1 MGAGV
6 RTLARQQKLQGH
18 EALCCFQVELDGK
31 VISQPPSPL
40 PPAPHPRASDV
51 PPAPPASPSVFPLQ
65 VIERLSSA
73 AAQNSSKSARVVFL
87 MAPSVEEKE
96 RWVRGIRTVLE
107 GDPVEEVAAAEAK
120 REEADDISRPALGRQ
135 VSGAL

>member
-1 MGAGV
+1 M
-6 RTLARQQKLQGH
+6 
-18 EALCCFQVELDGK
+18 
-31 VISQPPSPL
+31 PPRRASHRL
-40 PPAPHPRASDV
+40 PP
-51 PPAPPASPSVFPLQ
+51 Q

>member
-1 MGAGV
+1 MRPDGGSTRRRSDDVHIAEAV
-6 RTLARQQKLQGH
+6 LQKLG
-18 EALCCFQVELDGK
+18 
-31 VISQPPSPL
+31 
-40 PPAPHPRASDV
+40 HPRL
-51 PPAPPASPSVFPLQ
+51 PASSPVFPPQ

-73 AAQNSSKSARVVFL
+73 AAQNSSKSARVVFM

-120 REEADDISRPALGRQ
+120 REEAEDISRPALGRQ

>member
-1 MGAGV
+1 M
-6 RTLARQQKLQGH
+6 RLANNFAFGLRDAEKLRH
-18 EALCCFQVELDGK
+18 ERL
-31 VISQPPSPL
+31 
-40 PPAPHPRASDV
+40 
-51 PPAPPASPSVFPLQ
+51 
-65 VIERLSSA
+65 ERLSSA

-120 REEADDISRPALGRQ
+120 REEADAITKPELGRQ